1 MRRSV
6 FADARPA
13 TPPAPVRREPARA
26 THLPSQR
33 PGVSF
38 GAAMIEEQ
46 IRADNAHVLPRC
58 GLPGCLRASVARG
71 LCALCLGRMEV
82 CDGR

>member
-1 MRRSV
+1 MRRSI

-13 TPPAPVRREPARA
+13 LPPAPVRREPARA
-26 THLPSQR
+26 THLPPQR

-38 GAAMIEEQ
+38 GVAMIEEQ
-46 IRADNAHVLPRC
+46 IRADNTRVSPRC
-58 GLPGCLRASVARG
+58 GLPGCLRASVSRG